1 MQFLWQHF
9 RRLWQGVRKRF
20 KRVRLTVRWV
30 LGHEGVQGNEEADR
44 MAKRAI
50 AQGSSI
56 ESRLP
61 RCLRKKIPVNRQ
73 AVAQRIHASLKKRAT
88 RIWNASPRAERLRK
102 IDKSLPSD
110 SYLKLIAGLPR
121 NRAAMLTQLRTGHI
135 PLQAYLHRI
144 QVTDSATCPGCKR
157 ERETVMHFL
166 MQCPSWAAQRRLLVA
181 EAGPA
186 A

>member
-1 MQFLWQHF
+1 
-9 RRLWQGVRKRF
+9 
-20 KRVRLTVRWV
+20 
-30 LGHEGVQGNEEADR
+30 

-50 AQGSSI
+50 SQGSSI

-73 AVAQRIHASLKKRAT
+73 AVAQRIHVSLKQQAT
-88 RIWNASPRAERLRK
+88 QLWNASPRAERLQK

-121 NRAAMLTQLRTGHI
+121 NRAAMLTQLQTGHI

-144 QVTDSATCPGCKR
+144 QVTNSATCLGCKR
-157 ERETVMHFL
+157 EHETVMHFL
-166 MQCPSWAAQRRLLVA
+166 MQCPSWAAQRRLLVT

-186 A
+186 ARSIGKLLNQKAMLPHLFRYIDRTGRFTRVNGAGEGRARRA